1 MHSTNVDQI
10 LNMKNETQIH
20 YAGIQ
25 VSQYIH
31 YFDNQKAPEH
41 DTEQQQLEISR
52 KFANAPHLRNEEV
65 EKKDLRK
72 AKLKVLGS
80 PNSNGR
86 LVIGIFAARNRAKR
100 RKKYWSPCELT
111 IGQF

>member
-25 VSQYIH
+25 VPHYIH
-31 YFDNQKAPEH
+31 YFANQKAPEH
-41 DTEQQQLEISR
+41 ETEQQLKIWR

-65 EKKDLRK
+65 EKKDHRK
-72 AKLKVLGS
+72 ATLKVLGS

-86 LVIGIFAARNRAKR
+86 LVNGIFAARNRAKR
-100 RKKYWSPCELT
+100 RKKYWSPCVLT